1 MAERIVVCEMT
12 DEMRDEALLQAG
24 MAAES
29 NLSEVEISN
38 IIKTVFDSKFS
49 PSYFTLY
56 LIFKLNFIV

>member
-38 IIKTVFDSKFS
+38 IIKTVFD
-49 PSYFTLY
+49 
-56 LIFKLNFIV
+56 